1 MEGAN
6 IYTILISFI
15 GGLAS
20 FLSPCV
26 LPLVPGY
33 ISLISGV
40 SVDHLKGS
48 EGSPAQ
54 ARRAVII
61 NSLAFNAGLSLVF
74 MTLGVLAG
82 AVGRAILNDWRLRVV
97 GGVVIIAFGLQLM
110 GILKISALYRDTR
123 KFSDDK
129 PRGPF
134 GALTLG
140 MAFAA
145 GWTPCIGPILG
156 GIMGLAA
163 SSGGWQSGL
172 VLSSFYA
179 LGLAVPFLATA
190 VGINQF
196 LGFYARF
203 RRHLHKVEVASG
215 VMLIVIGLMVATNT
229 VTQIA
234 NLTGDMPTL
243 EKWVSSLTTR
253 TDGATAPASSAPAE
267 SYAAAPDVEFRT
279 LDGKP
284 YRLEELRGRVV
295 LLNFWATWCAPC
307 RAEIPAFNAMQR
319 DYESRGLTIVGV
331 SSHDTP
337 ADIRGFQEDN
347 RQDYTVVTSGEEAPD
362 KFGTGPGRP
371 VTFIIDREG
380 RIRRTIFGGADHAAF
395 EAAVKPV
402 LDEAAPT
409 TAAAARGDD

>member
-1 MEGAN
+1 M
-6 IYTILISFI
+6 ISFV

-40 SVDHLKGS
+40 SADHLKG
-48 EGSPAQ
+48 ETGSRGA
-54 ARRAVII
+54 ARRAVVI

-123 KFSDDK
+123 KFSDES
-129 PRGPF
+129 PRGPL

-172 VLSSFYA
+172 VLSAVYA
-179 LGLAVPFLATA
+179 LGLAVPFLLTA
-190 VGINQF
+190 IGINRF
-196 LGFYARF
+196 LSFYARF
-203 RRHLHKVEVASG
+203 RRHLHKVEVVSG

-229 VTQIA
+229 VTRIA
-234 NLTGDMPTL
+234 NLTGNMPTL
-243 EKWVSSLTTR
+243 EKWVSTLTTR
-253 TDGATAPASSAPAE
+253 TDTADGTSQPAAT
-267 SYAAAPDVEFRT
+267 YTAAPDVEFQT

-284 YRLEELRGRVV
+284 LRLSELRGRVV

-307 RAEIPAFNAMQR
+307 RAEIPTFNEMQR
-319 DYESRGLTIVGV
+319 EYESRGLTIVGV
-331 SSHDTP
+331 TSHDTP
-337 ADIRGFQEDN
+337 DDVRGFQEDN
-347 RQDYTVVTSGEEAPD
+347 RQDYTVVTSGEDAPD

-380 RIRRTIFGGADHAAF
+380 RVRKPIFGSTDRAGF

-402 LDEAAPT
+402 LEEAQQQQPQQSAS
-409 TAAAARGDD
+409 ANRD

>member
-6 IYTILISFI
+6 VYTILISFV

-40 SVDHLKGS
+40 SADHLKG
-48 EGSPAQ
+48 ETGSRIA
-54 ARRAVII
+54 ARRAVVI

-110 GILKISALYRDTR
+110 GVLKISALYRDTR
-123 KFSDDK
+123 KFSDES
-129 PRGPF
+129 PRGAW

-172 VLSSFYA
+172 VLSAAYA
-179 LGLAVPFLATA
+179 LGLAVPFLLTA
-190 VGINQF
+190 VGINRF
-196 LGFYARF
+196 LSFYARF

-215 VMLIVIGLMVATNT
+215 VMLIIIGLMVATNT
-229 VTQIA
+229 VTRIA
-234 NLTGDMPTL
+234 NLTGNMPTL
-243 EKWVSSLTTR
+243 EKWVSGLTTR
-253 TDGATAPASSAPAE
+253 TDTAANTSKASANYTP
-267 SYAAAPDVEFRT
+267 APDVEFQT

-284 YRLEELRGRVV
+284 LRLSELRGRVV

-307 RAEIPAFNAMQR
+307 RAEIPTFNEMQR
-319 DYESRGLTIVGV
+319 EYEAKGLTIVGV
-331 SSHDTP
+331 TSHDTP
-337 ADIRGFQEDN
+337 EDVRGFQQDN
-347 RQDYTVVTSGEEAPD
+347 PQDYTVVTSGEEAAD

-380 RIRRTIFGGADHAAF
+380 RVRQPIFGSTDRAGF

-402 LDEAAPT
+402 LEEAQTQSAS
-409 TAAAARGDD
+409 AGSDD